1 MVVFKLVYG
10 PGCPT
15 KITGHYWLVGNS
27 SKCDIQSLAKY
38 PTINITGIAGNNIDK
53 LIDYQILANTLI
65 LKLK

>member
-27 SKCDIQSLAKY
+27 FKCDIQSLAKY